1 MIVFY
6 FLIGSLHYTRMDAIS
21 FASLVFTAMEDGFSH
36 PVDVFFALVLALSQI
51 DTGDHFV
58 PSLLA
63 FEVIVL
69 LPLFVLFLVVL
80 SGSLLLLLFFS
91 GSELLELCP
100 GLSLSFV
107 LIVPLFV
114 LHV

>member
-1 MIVFY
+1 M
-6 FLIGSLHYTRMDAIS
+6 
-21 FASLVFTAMEDGFSH
+21 
-36 PVDVFFALVLALSQI
+36 
-51 DTGDHFV
+51 

-69 LPLFVLFLVVL
+69 LPLFVLFLDVL

-100 GLSLSFV
+100 SLSLSFV